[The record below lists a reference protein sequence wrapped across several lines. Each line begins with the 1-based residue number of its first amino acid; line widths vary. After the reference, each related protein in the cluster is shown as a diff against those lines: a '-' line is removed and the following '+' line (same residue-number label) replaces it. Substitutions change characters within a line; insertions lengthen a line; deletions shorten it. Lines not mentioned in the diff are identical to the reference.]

1 MEAKKRMVLLLT
13 MLVGINA
20 TYLNAQVCG
29 SGNSTINQLINS
41 TEVVVKGKV
50 IEKHCFWY
58 NQNDIY
64 TKHTIEVEQSSN
76 NNTSKIYVITEGGT
90 VDDITFKVYGL
101 PNLSLQSQGVFF
113 LKKNDAIAHK
123 RYNSY
128 SLTDF
133 ATYNEFTKTI
143 QNAGSIETLNN
154 FNKMLKAKHNASFQ
168 FNINT
173 TTSAKTKQLSITGIS
188 PLTVATGRDDVLT
201 IDGAG
206 FGNLAGDAKVSM
218 RSAGSLNSSAY
229 EDVDLANILSWTNNK
244 IKFIVQGDELTDSN
258 SGLASGSVRITN
270 ESGDIITSTQTVKVI
285 YNKKVF
291 NKVPISLRSKD
302 LDGKIAIYVERQ
314 LIYDGA
320 LPAIENALKT
330 WNCSTGSNFV
340 YTGVVDDVCKK
351 YDGLNVICYDAAI
364 TNTTLGSTRV
374 VSRNCSSIGLA
385 DQLDADIRINPNI
398 NWCFTDDIEH
408 SQFHF
413 ESVILHELGH
423 AFMLG
428 HVLNELDVMYP
439 ILYNSLIKSD
449 LTNNDI
455 AGGLDVMSISTT
467 ENTCSSHG
475 AVTAYGNAEQCNLCS
490 NISNINIE
498 NLTENSAYLSWSKIP
513 NVVNYQLQYRFGGLE
528 WYNHFSCTNNT
539 ILFDLPACTTIEYR
553 LSAFCDNDNNSINE
567 TVYTFTTMG
576 CL

>member
-29 SGNSTINQLINS
+29 SSNSTINQLINS
-41 TEVVVKGKV
+41 TEIVVKGKV
-50 IEKHCFWY
+50 IAQHCFWY

-76 NNTSKIYVITEGGT
+76 KNTTKIYVITEGGT

-101 PNLSLQSQGVFF
+101 PNLSLQSQGIFF

-123 RYNSY
+123 RYNNYY

-133 ATYNEFTKTI
+133 ATYNEFNKTI

-154 FNKMLKAKHNASFQ
+154 F
-168 FNINT
+168 
-173 TTSAKTKQLSITGIS
+173 
-188 PLTVATGRDDVLT
+188 
-201 IDGAG
+201 DGAG

-218 RSAGSLNSSAY
+218 RSAGSLNSSVY
-229 EDVDLANILSWTNNK
+229 EDVDPANILSWTNNK
-244 IKFIVQGDELTDSN
+244 IKFIVQGDELTDNN

-291 NKVPISLRSKD
+291 NKIPISLRSKD

-314 LIYDGA
+314 LINDGA

-340 YTGVVDDVCKK
+340 YTGIVDDVCKK

-364 TNTTLGSTRV
+364 NSTTLGSTRV

-398 NWCFTDDIEH
+398 NWGFTDDIEH

-428 HVLNELDVMYP
+428 HVLNEADVMYP

-475 AVTAYGNAEQCNLCS
+475 AVTAYGSAEQCNSCS

-498 NLTENSAYLSWSKIP
+498 NLTENSAYLSWSKIS
-513 NVVNYQLQYRFGGLE
+513 NAVNYQLQYRFGGSE
-528 WYNHFSCTNNT
+528 WYNHSSCTNNT
-539 ILFDLPACTTIEYR
+539 ILFDLPTCATIEYR

-567 TVYTFTTMG
+567 TVYTFTTIG